1 MPLSDDDKKL
11 LQQEISILTQDQKD
25 LLSSLKEARME
36 LRTEVAERLAV
47 HQKLVQEL
55 EIYKWV
61 IRFLFVILLGGSIY
75 GILSFGSFVDARIA
89 DRMKRSDKL
98 SQALSCAQ
106 LGQWE
111 PAHVSTQATG
121 GRIRAL
127 QQARSSRRSSTST
140 LRSG

>member
-61 IRFLFVILLGGSIY
+61 IRISRSIQIRRWEQRSRMALLGS
-75 GILSFGSFVDARIA
+75 
-89 DRMKRSDKL
+89 
-98 SQALSCAQ
+98 
-106 LGQWE
+106 
-111 PAHVSTQATG
+111 
-121 GRIRAL
+121 
-127 QQARSSRRSSTST
+127 
-140 LRSG
+140 